1 MVVRTK
7 NAYKTMLKK
16 LAPADGIY
24 TVRCVPKGGAAP
36 EEKPKAPEETKE
48 TKKTVNSVSIKK
60 TPIMSSSQ
68 EGGKITDQWPSQ
80 EQLEKWLPR

>member
-60 TPIMSSSQ
+60 TQFMS
-68 EGGKITDQWPSQ
+68 GRCDRGKITHQWPSQ
-80 EQLEKWLPR
+80 EQLEKWLPQ